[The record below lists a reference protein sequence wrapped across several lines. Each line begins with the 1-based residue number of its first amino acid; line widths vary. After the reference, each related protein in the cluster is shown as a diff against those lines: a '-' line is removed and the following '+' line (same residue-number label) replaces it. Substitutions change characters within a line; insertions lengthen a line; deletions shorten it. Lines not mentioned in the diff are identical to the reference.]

1 MSNYFHIPSER
12 ELIERFPG
20 VNLRTFWGDKVMLS
34 IVDLNKGSVV
44 PNHTHPNEQAG
55 IVLEGEMELGING
68 EKRILKKGEIYVIPG
83 GAEHYAKPHG
93 ESCQALDIF
102 APVREE
108 YKY

>member
-20 VNLRTFWGDKVMLS
+20 VNLRTFWGDNVMLS

-68 EKRILKKGEIYVIPG
+68 QKRILKKGDIYVIPG

>member
-34 IVDLNKGSVV
+34 IVDLNKDSLV
-44 PNHTHPNEQAG
+44 PEHTHPNEQGG
-55 IVLEGEMELGING
+55 ILLEGEMEMGIG
-68 EKRILKKGEIYVIPG
+68 IDTKILRPGDIYIIPG
-83 GAEHYAKPHG
+83 NVQHWARTKNGTAK
-93 ESCQALDIF
+93 ALDVF
-102 APVREE
+102 SPVRED

>member
-20 VNLRTFWGDKVMLS
+20 VNLRTFWGDNVMLS

-55 IVLEGEMELGING
+55 IVLE
-68 EKRILKKGEIYVIPG
+68 
-83 GAEHYAKPHG
+83 
-93 ESCQALDIF
+93 
-102 APVREE
+102 
-108 YKY
+108 